1 MAVSTS
7 SGGSARTCRAV
18 LRRCKRRGGASS
30 AAPGRIHAAARH
42 AAAQRCRR
50 RTMVGRSGSLSSSLC
65 GFRALWVSSCSGVWW
80 FRALLVA
87 QALNAASG
95 AYWQLHKTYHCLY
108 SRFCCASCA
117 FSRLLCQVKC
127 RPKSPAARDSERRDS
142 CAEPSPHGLPEPRGR
157 AKAKKKDPRAAERGQ
172 TTQPSAVAWKE
183 PPPTP
188 LIESKRG
195 RRPGRPA
202 THRQATREIRDK
214 LR

>member
-7 SGGSARTCRAV
+7 SGGSASTFLAV

-30 AAPGRIHAAARH
+30 AAAGRRHAAKLN
-42 AAAQRCRR
+42 AAAQRCRL
-50 RTMVGRSGSLSSSLC
+50 RTMVGSRGPIGSSLC
-65 GFRALWVSSCSGVWW
+65 DFRALWVSSCSGVWW
-80 FRALLVA
+80 LRALLVP
-87 QALNAASG
+87 QAHNAASG

-183 PPPTP
+183 PLPTS
-188 LIESKRG
+188 LI
-195 RRPGRPA
+195 
-202 THRQATREIRDK
+202 
-214 LR
+214 